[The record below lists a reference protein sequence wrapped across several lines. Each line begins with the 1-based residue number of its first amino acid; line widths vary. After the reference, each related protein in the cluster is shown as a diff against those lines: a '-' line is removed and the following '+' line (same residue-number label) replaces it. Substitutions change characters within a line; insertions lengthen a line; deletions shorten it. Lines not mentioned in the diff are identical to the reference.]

1 MPSQAATGCIGAAL
15 SIGIGA
21 VINAY
26 GGTGTSDALIPI
38 KRAADE
44 VSYVYTT
51 YKGVAHN
58 FINTSALYHDWHH
71 VYAID
76 PPMNLTVRNFL
87 MEDSMPAPLD
97 LALRRQLPRQE
108 CHEPTHNSIGI

>member
-21 VINAY
+21 VINAH

-44 VSYVYTT
+44 VSYVHTT
-51 YKGVAHN
+51 HEGVTHEGVTHI

-71 VYAID
+71 VHAID
-76 PPMNLTVRNFL
+76 QPMNLTVRMLL
-87 MEDSMPAPLD
+87 MEESMPAPSD
-97 LALRRQLPRQE
+97 LVL
-108 CHEPTHNSIGI
+108 